1 MDFHHLLRVMRV
13 AKRQEVNNYN
23 RVVFSLTLLRQKS
36 GVGFGNPDHF
46 AEEHVF
52 QMLTLY
58 SEKQYDKIVVVA
70 LGVTTTAIYEGGNEI
85 QARRFRNLNLA
96 LL

>member
-1 MDFHHLLRVMRV
+1 MRV

-36 GVGFGNPDHF
+36 GVGFGNLDHF

-70 LGVTTTAIYEGGNEI
+70 LGVTTTAINEGGNEI